1 MKSIP
6 KSIVVLVLAGL
17 LGVLS
22 PQLLELARPQPD
34 PYRVAE
40 NVHDGMFGEYADV
53 TFIGADERIGDAL
66 MVVMVRNKPM
76 PDQFFFEVYDPF
88 MGDWLLGLLD
98 NEPGIVLMLYQPE
111 NNAVVVMTIGSAVL
125 AESGTLTGG
134 LLNIEVAAGPLEP
147 ELLAWQNK

>member
-6 KSIVVLVLAGL
+6 KSIAVLVLAGL
-17 LGVLS
+17 LGVLA

-66 MVVMVRNKPM
+66 MVVMVRNRPM

-88 MGDWLLGLLD
+88 LADWLLGLLD

-134 LLNIEVAAGPLEP
+134 LLNTEVATGPLEP
-147 ELLAWQNK
+147 EQLVWQNK